1 MRFELELVARDRVRA
16 PFCSGWVVLGG
27 GHQPGEPGLVDVRGS
42 LLCYGHLAMGKC
54 RASVS
59 LK

>member
-1 MRFELELVARDRVRA
+1 MRFELELVARVRA

-42 LLCYGHLAMGKC
+42 LLCCGRLAMGKC

>member
-1 MRFELELVARDRVRA
+1 MRFELDLVARDRVRA
-16 PFCSGWVVLGG
+16 PFCSDWVVLGG
-27 GHQPGEPGLVDVRGS
+27 GHQPGNPGLWTCRA
-42 LLCYGHLAMGKC
+42 LLCCGHLSVGKF